1 MSYFGPV
8 ANAVDVHEVEY
19 RERLQKALGA
29 DYELRDLIGRG
40 GFGAV
45 YAAWDRKLERDVAVK
60 ALRHDM
66 FPTRLV
72 LERFQREARSVAKLR
87 HPHILPV
94 YSVGEGDGLAF
105 MVMPLIK
112 GESLAAHLKHAPPLS
127 IDEALRITTEVA
139 RALEAAHRLGIIHRD
154 VKPENI
160 LLEGDERIALLADFG
175 IAKSAGGEGSIT
187 GTGIAVGSPHY
198 MSPEQA
204 SADKTLD
211 ARSDVYS
218 LGAVAYEMLAGRKTF
233 DAGNYQQLLVQQFTT
248 EPSPLRTVAP
258 AVPAPIANVVMQAL
272 ARDPAARWQSAAD
285 FAKSLAD
292 ASPSRAMTEREE
304 PSWFARRGIVLWVL
318 WVFGGISTA
327 VVLPLIDI
335 ANATG
340 SADGLSSA
348 IMLVRR
354 PLVLLITGTF
364 AALILELAISS
375 VLARRRGVSSDA
387 VRRAAFGQPRW
398 WQAWYPRSV
407 RAPDNV
413 WDQMPFAMRA
423 ARTIVWLSLASIPAL
438 ALFVFVVP
446 SMASLAAGAGIPL
459 PLPTRIAIAASAIAL
474 QGLAIG
480 LIVAALLVGL
490 SAMRRRVPLLEAIR
504 LTFTWRRANWDTPAG
519 RKLLTA

>member
-1 MSYFGPV
+1 MTS
-8 ANAVDVHEVEY
+8 AVDAHEVEY

-60 ALRHDM
+60 ALRHDL
-66 FPTRLV
+66 FPTPLV
-72 LERFQREARSVAKLR
+72 LERFQREARAVAKLR

-94 YSVGEGDGLAF
+94 YTVGEGYGLAF

-112 GESLAAHLKHAPPLS
+112 GESLAARLKRSSPLPPA
-127 IDEALRITTEVA
+127 EAVRITSEIA
-139 RALEAAHRLGIIHRD
+139 RALDAAHRVGIVHRD

-160 LLEGDERIALLADFG
+160 LLEGDEQLALLADFG
-175 IAKSAGGEGSIT
+175 IAKVAEADGTIT
-187 GTGIAVGSPHY
+187 GTGIAIGSPHY
-198 MSPEQA
+198 MSPEQS
-204 SADKTLD
+204 SADRTLD

-218 LGAVAYEMLAGRKTF
+218 LGAVAYEMLSGRKTF
-233 DAGNYQQLLVQQFTT
+233 NAGNYQQLIVQQFTS
-248 EPSPLRTVAP
+248 EPTPLHASAP
-258 AVPAPIANVVMQAL
+258 GLPHALADAVMRAL
-272 ARDPAARWQSAAD
+272 ARDPEARWQSAAD
-285 FAKSLAD
+285 FAKSLTD
-292 ASPSRAMTEREE
+292 ASPARAATEREE

-327 VVLPLIDI
+327 VVLPLVDI

-340 SADGLSSA
+340 NAVGLSSA
-348 IMLVRR
+348 ILLVRR

-375 VLARRRGVSSDA
+375 VLARRRGVSIDA
-387 VRRAAFGQPRW
+387 VRLAAFGQPRW
-398 WQAWYPRSV
+398 WQTWYPRSV

-423 ARTIVWLSLASIPAL
+423 ARTIVWLALASIPAL

-446 SMASLAAGAGIPL
+446 PMASLAAGAGIPL
-459 PLPTRIAIAASAIAL
+459 PLPTRLAIAASAIAL
-474 QGLAIG
+474 QGLGIG
-480 LIVAALLVGL
+480 LTVAALLVVL
-490 SAMRRRVPLLEAIR
+490 SAVRRRVPLLEVIR
-504 LTFTWRRANWDTPAG
+504 LTFTWRREHWETPTG
-519 RKLLTA
+519 RALRG